1 MLDAG
6 SFTLLV
12 ISLLGT
18 VYLEPLDDPFRTAD
32 KLIRE
37 HPATFT
43 VVDFHAEAT
52 GEKMAMGY
60 YLDGRVS
67 AVVGTHTH
75 VQTADEQIL
84 EKGTG
89 YISDLGMTGPV
100 RSILGTSP
108 EDIVQKMTSHL
119 PTRFHVPEGACKLE
133 GVILDLDKKTGLC
146 TEIRRV
152 RI

>member
-1 MLDAG
+1 
-6 SFTLLV
+6 
-12 ISLLGT
+12 
-18 VYLEPLDDPFRTAD
+18 
-32 KLIRE
+32 
-37 HPATFT
+37 
-43 VVDFHAEAT
+43 
-52 GEKMAMGY
+52 MAMGY